1 MTKKD
6 EQIGSFY
13 AILCFKV
20 DHCKFM
26 LRVFQKYYMHS
37 IISELISL
45 YLVINKNI
53 SDIIYRAKNCL
64 ESVYDPFY

>member
-1 MTKKD
+1 MTKND

-26 LRVFQKYYMHS
+26 LRVFQKYYMYS

-45 YLVINKNI
+45 CLVLHKNI
-53 SDIIYRAKNCL
+53 SDIISREKNCL
-64 ESVYDPFY
+64 ECL